1 MQDVVVLRV
10 HPLVCPAHTNAVLAR
25 GKWSSGSPVT
35 SEPLLWWERP
45 NTLRCLCSYG
55 MAALKFSVFES
66 LQAHPTCFITAF
78 PPWDHT
84 WGFFEWNTPKYSV
97 AISPPCAA
105 LVGSLLQLFQRPL
118 TSSFPP
124 QSLVI
129 SPDLSLADSAA
140 FPIKQTRQIISL

>member
-10 HPLVCPAHTNAVLAR
+10 QPLVCPAHTNAVLAR

-55 MAALKFSVFES
+55 IAARKFSVFES
-66 LQAHPTCFITAF
+66 LQAHPACFITAF

-84 WGFFEWNTPKYSV
+84 WGFFWVKYPKIQCGHQPSLCCSRGVIASVVSETFDFIFPTPVPGYFTWSFFGWQ
-97 AISPPCAA
+97 C
-105 LVGSLLQLFQRPL
+105 
-118 TSSFPP
+118 SFPNE
-124 QSLVI
+124 
-129 SPDLSLADSAA
+129 
-140 FPIKQTRQIISL
+140 TN